1 MHEDDRKTPVR
12 NDSAKDAASDAA
24 DTIAELALADA
35 AAATL
40 VLERDA
46 ALAVS
51 DEAVPASATRLRV
64 ATYNIHKGVSA
75 MSRKNRI
82 HDLRA
87 GLHALEAD
95 LVFLQ
100 EVQGRNDLHAERFD
114 NWPEVAQHTFLAGDR
129 WAEAA
134 YGRNSVRSEGDH
146 GNAVLSRFPMVA
158 HENIDISDHRFE
170 SRGLLHCE
178 FEVDGVSVH
187 CICAH
192 LGLFEESRVRQA
204 DAMIARIRSHVPGDA
219 PLVIAGDF
227 NDWRHRLGKRLVESL
242 GVREVFSSEDTRGE
256 TRRAALARRASGY
269 VQKQSARIGNT
280 IGDTIGAPFA
290 TTAKSAANS
299 AARASTRASAKAASA
314 AAIAAS
320 ASMKTG
326 TRASRIANPART
338 YPAGFPLL
346 RLDRVYV
353 RGFKIASAQVLSG
366 PAWRKLSDHAPIL
379 AELVF
384 DPQ

>member
-1 MHEDDRKTPVR
+1 MHEDDSKTPVGL
-12 NDSAKDAASDAA
+12 DAAR
-24 DTIAELALADA
+24 DA
-35 AAATL
+35 AAAAL
-40 VLERDA
+40 VSERDA
-46 ALAVS
+46 SLAVS
-51 DEAVPASATRLRV
+51 DEAVPQSARRLRI

-114 NWPEVAQHTFLAGDR
+114 NWPDVAQHTFLAGDR
-129 WAEAA
+129 WAESA
-134 YGRNSVRSEGDH
+134 YGRNSVRTEGDH

-178 FEVDGVSVH
+178 FEVDGVRVH

-204 DAMIARIRSHVPGDA
+204 DAMIARIRSHVPNDA

-227 NDWRHRLGKRLVESL
+227 NDWRHRLGRRLVESL
-242 GVREVFSSEDTRGE
+242 GVREVFSLMETRQE
-256 TRRAALARRASGY
+256 TRRAALARRTSDY
-269 VQKQSARIGNT
+269 VQKQSARIG
-280 IGDTIGAPFA
+280 DTMGAPFKA
-290 TTAKSAANS
+290 TTQSAAARI
-299 AARASTRASAKAASA
+299 AAKAAAKAAST
-314 AAIAAS
+314 AAS
-320 ASMKTG
+320 SAPTTG
-326 TRASRIANPART
+326 ARASRIANPART

-353 RGFKIASAQVLSG
+353 RGFRIASAQVLSG

-384 DPQ
+384 E

>member
-1 MHEDDRKTPVR
+1 MPADDRKIPVEVNVAR
-12 NDSAKDAASDAA
+12 VAALDTA
-24 DTIAELALADA
+24 DDA
-35 AAATL
+35 AAAVL
-40 VLERDA
+40 VRERDA
-46 ALAVS
+46 SLAIA
-51 DEAVPASATRLRV
+51 DETVPPSAKRLRI

-114 NWPEVAQHTFLAGDR
+114 NWPDVAQHTFLAGDR

-134 YGRNSVRSEGDH
+134 YGRNSVRTEGDH
-146 GNAVLSRFPMVA
+146 GNALLSRFPMVA

-178 FEVDGVSVH
+178 FEVDGGSVH

-204 DAMIARIRSHVPGDA
+204 DAMIARIRSHVPSDA

-227 NDWRHRLGKRLVESL
+227 NDWRHRLGRRLVESL
-242 GVREVFSSEDTRGE
+242 GVREVFSLIETRQE
-256 TRRAALARRASGY
+256 TRRAALARRTSDY
-269 VQKQSARIGNT
+269 VQKQSARIS
-280 IGDTIGAPFA
+280 DTMGAPFKV
-290 TTAKSAANS
+290 TAKSAAKI
-299 AARASTRASAKAASA
+299 AAKVAAKAAATPASPPASA
-314 AAIAAS
+314 AAGS
-320 ASMKTG
+320 G
-326 TRASRIANPART
+326 GRASRIANPART

-384 DPQ
+384 DLEPVRE